1 MIKLFIDMKSFK
13 NINIVYVNREG
24 KTAMNKYECEIL
36 DDNRVKQLVIKKLLN
51 IKNVIGL
58 IVIIIFTV
66 IIIMSFNKNI
76 LKPSKSVLREQEL
89 KNMLMLIIPCA
100 IADAIIIIIFYIK
113 SKKYIKAIKGDY
125 KCIISNICE
134 KKEEH
139 DETLRNDGT
148 IDSYSAFWVD
158 VNGINNLIE
167 ISFEEYNSVNKNDKC
182 CVIVVNSN
190 LSQIIDSRN
199 AILVVKANKYEGQKE
214 VVNLL
219 NDINN

>member
-1 MIKLFIDMKSFK
+1 MIKLLIDMKSFK

-125 KCIISNICE
+125 KYIISNICE

>member
-1 MIKLFIDMKSFK
+1 MKSFK